1 MQLGRFWRT
10 VRHLTPEQWLWR
22 GIGRGRRV
30 VMRFDTGRV
39 RRRIEAAAQALP
51 MPDPSGDRLCA
62 IARHVLQLQQAVHG
76 AHLDGIESGR
86 FVLLNREYD
95 FGGIDRVAW
104 RGAFDEGNN
113 PLRRMTLAYMGWAV
127 PLLARGTPDGLTTVT
142 RLLASLEA
150 QNPFS
155 ASGVFRDVWNAYTAS
170 HRLINLLAGLA
181 LHRAAG
187 GRPSA
192 EDEQALLTHARFCAA
207 FVCAN
212 LERDLQ
218 YNHLMKNYVALSVYA
233 AAVDH
238 VPPPFALLREAVPR
252 SIAQNV
258 LADGGHAERSPMY
271 HALAM
276 VDVALLRESRLF
288 DGAWNAL
295 LDDVGVRMRSALG
308 IMSHPDGDIA
318 LFNDAWLGEAPPARA
333 LTGEPPPPAVARLPV
348 SGYVRIGDG
357 GDAAILDCGPCGPD
371 DNPGHAHADFLSV
384 ELSVGGRRLVV
395 DPGVPT
401 YTAGDLRDV
410 SRSAASHNAPSV
422 DGVEPI
428 EFWKSFRVGRRGRAA
443 EITDARFGGVAP
455 LWAAGYH
462 TGYAHV
468 GLQIRRWIG
477 MWPGAGLLICDI
489 CVGRQRQL
497 ETIRF
502 LVDGTWTAE
511 PGDGGTSFTQ
521 ADRRIVARALAGR
534 MTIPRAGRYWPR
546 FGLEMPAHEFALFPE
561 DTGHYRRAAL
571 WLSWADVAPPGR
583 STVVGLLD
591 RLGEP

>member
-1 MQLGRFWRT
+1 MQVGRLWRT
-10 VRHLTPEQWLWR
+10 VRHLTPEQFLWR
-22 GIGRGRRV
+22 GICRGRRI
-30 VMRFDTGRV
+30 VMRFDAGRV
-39 RRRIEAAAQALP
+39 RRRIEQAAQALP
-51 MPDPSGDRLCA
+51 LPDAGSAKLHA
-62 IARHVLQLQQAVHG
+62 IAPHVLALQQAVHG
-76 AHLDGIESGR
+76 AHLGGIEAGR

-95 FGGIDRVAW
+95 FGGIDRVDW

-127 PLLARGTPDGLTTVT
+127 PLLARGTAGGLATVT

-150 QNPFS
+150 QNPFT
-155 ASGVFRDVWNAYTAS
+155 AGGVFRDVWNAYTAS

-187 GRPSA
+187 GAPQA
-192 EDEQALLTHARFCAA
+192 DDERAILGHARFCAA
-207 FVCAN
+207 FVRAN

-233 AAVDH
+233 AALDR
-238 VPPPFALLREAVPR
+238 VPPSFAMLREAVPR
-252 SIAQNV
+252 AIAQNV

-295 LDDVGVRMRSALG
+295 LDDVASRMASALAV
-308 IMSHPDGDIA
+308 MSHPDGDIA
-318 LFNDAWLGEAPPARA
+318 LFNDAWLGEAPLASA
-333 LTGEPPPPAVARLPV
+333 LTGGTPPPATARLPV
-348 SGYVRIGDG
+348 TGYVRIGDG
-357 GDAAILDCGPCGPD
+357 GAAAILDCGPCGPD

-384 ELSVGGRRLVV
+384 ELSVGGRRLIV

-401 YTAGDLRDV
+401 YTAGTLRDV

-422 DGVEPI
+422 DGVESI

-443 EITDARFGGVAP
+443 EIADARLAGVAP
-455 LWAAGYH
+455 LWCAGHH

-468 GLQIRRWIG
+468 GLQMRRWLG
-477 MWPGAGLLICDI
+477 LWPGAGLLVCDVCI
-489 CVGRQRQL
+489 GRQRQL

-502 LVDGTWTAE
+502 LVDGAWAARAAQA
-511 PGDGGTSFTQ
+511 GTQFAQ
-521 ADRRIVARALAGR
+521 AGQTVHARALIGR
-534 MTIPRAGRYWPR
+534 MTVPRTGRRWPR
-546 FGLEMPAHEFALFPE
+546 FGVEMPAHEFALFPE
-561 DTGHYRRAAL
+561 DTGRYRRAAL
-571 WLSWADVAPPGR
+571 WLGWGDVEPPGR
-583 STVVGLLD
+583 SIVVGLLD
-591 RLGEP
+591 RLAEI